1 MKQRAD
7 CLEAM
12 RWTLKMV
19 GFVLAAAWA
28 MIGEH
33 RAFSMLAYVW
43 RRTRDAETG
52 ASAASPGSISG
63 LASQGYA
70 FAMRWYLARKQRL
83 SRVRS
88 ALFVRIG

>member
-33 RAFSMLAYVW
+33 RAFSMLAYVSK
-43 RRTRDAETG
+43 RKRLVSTFFCSSTIQPAARQMHHHIGTG
-52 ASAASPGSISG
+52 
-63 LASQGYA
+63 
-70 FAMRWYLARKQRL
+70 RKC
-83 SRVRS
+83 
-88 ALFVRIG
+88 A